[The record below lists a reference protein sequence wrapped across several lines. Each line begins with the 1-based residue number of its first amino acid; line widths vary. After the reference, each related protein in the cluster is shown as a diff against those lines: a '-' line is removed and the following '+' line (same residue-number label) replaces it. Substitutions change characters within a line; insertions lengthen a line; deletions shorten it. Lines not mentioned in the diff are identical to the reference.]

1 MPQLIV
7 AQSAE
12 GIVLVA
18 ENRAVQINEKGEEV
32 SLQVN
37 PLIQLPPRAALLVAG
52 AVEGVDMGQTLKN
65 FIQGEG
71 IQDIQDL
78 YPAAM
83 AFLST
88 EYERFMRKKCEIFP
102 IDLIHH
108 VSFILAGKTDRDA
121 ARPFRIYFL
130 WNKKRLPQLDGDEIP
145 HAFSLPRRMGL
156 EYQLNQMAKEMAPL
170 KKIAAT
176 MKEGIQKFRN
186 QGEIQSSVSWA
197 LITPNGFQPFAG

>member
-12 GIVLVA
+12 GIILAA
-18 ENRAVQINEKGEEV
+18 ENRAIQIDAKGEEV

-37 PLIQLPPRAALLVAG
+37 RLIPLSPQAALLVAG
-52 AVEGVDMGQTLKN
+52 AAEGVDMGQTLKN

-88 EYERFMRKKCEIFP
+88 EYERFMRKKCEILP
-102 IDLIHH
+102 IDPLHH

-121 ARPFRIYFL
+121 GHPFRLYFL
-130 WNKKRLPQLDGDEIP
+130 WNKKRLPQLDGDEIS

-156 EYQLNQMAKEMAPL
+156 EYQLNQMAKEKVPLQTMAET
-170 KKIAAT
+170 I
-176 MKEGIQKFRN
+176 KEGIQKLRS
-186 QGEIQSSVSWA
+186 QGEIQAPVSWA
-197 LITPNGFQPFAG
+197 WITPKGYQPFAA